1 MNKSDYFQKLA
12 NNLNAESINSSNKAV
27 IYTRVSTKEQAD
39 NNASLQTQKK
49 YCQAF
54 AKKKGLMVMEYFGGT
69 FESAKSDER
78 KEFQKMLTYVKRN
91 KEIDT
96 IIVYSY
102 DRFSRTGPNGA
113 YISQQLMKSGV
124 KTLSATQEVDP
135 SSPSGSFQQNLY
147 YIFSQFDNELRKD
160 KSVTGM
166 KERLRQ
172 GYWLYKPV
180 IGYSNS
186 KKGMT
191 CDKHEFLI
199 NNNGKLIKRAF
210 MWKLQNIR
218 NIDISNRLEAA
229 GLKIPSKSLN
239 RIFQNPFYCGKII
252 NKLIPGEVIDAKHPK
267 MINEKNWIKVQDI
280 IESNYRGNTRNTN
293 FEEIP
298 LKVFM
303 KCHNTNDPLTG
314 YIVKKKGIWYYK
326 SRSKGTKLNVNAKKL
341 NTLFSEYLKQFELKK
356 GLDKPFKQLVEH
368 AFNQYQ
374 SNQQFDQSNLE
385 SRKRKLETQLD
396 KIEERYAIGEIGA
409 DLYQKYT
416 KKYSDE
422 LADIDRKITNGLK
435 GSSNLE
441 NITNEAVKISNN
453 LSSTWLNMSYEQKSE
468 LQQFVFPKGTT
479 FEKKKQRVRTPE
491 VNLLFELTK
500 RTTGIYENKK
510 SGILTHNEMDSA
522 LVELGGIEPPSKQ
535 GMI

>member
-1 MNKSDYFQKLA
+1 
-12 NNLNAESINSSNKAV
+12 
-27 IYTRVSTKEQAD
+27 
-39 NNASLQTQKK
+39 
-49 YCQAF
+49 
-54 AKKKGLMVMEYFGGT
+54 
-69 FESAKSDER
+69 
-78 KEFQKMLTYVKRN
+78 
-91 KEIDT
+91 
-96 IIVYSY
+96 
-102 DRFSRTGPNGA
+102 
-113 YISQQLMKSGV
+113 MK
-124 KTLSATQEVDP
+124 
-135 SSPSGSFQQNLY
+135 
-147 YIFSQFDNELRKD
+147 
-160 KSVTGM
+160 
-166 KERLRQ
+166 
-172 GYWLYKPV
+172 
-180 IGYSNS
+180 
-186 KKGMT
+186 
-191 CDKHEFLI
+191 CDKHKFFI
-199 NNNGKLIKRAF
+199 NNNGQLIKRAF
-210 MWKLQNIR
+210 MWKLQNMR

-239 RIFQNPFYCGKII
+239 RIFQNPFYSGKII

-267 MINEKNWIKVQDI
+267 MISEKNWIKVQDI
-280 IESNYRGNTRNTN
+280 IENNYRGQTRNTN

-416 KKYSDE
+416 QKYSDE

-441 NITNEAVKISNN
+441 NITNEAVKISKN

-479 FEKKKQRVRTPE
+479 FEKEKQRVRTPE

-522 LVELGGIEPPSKQ
+522 LVDLSVLISNFFRRLFLYKNKNSS
-535 GMI
+535 